1 MLCAAVYHKVY
12 NPPPENMAARVV
24 AAAPGSGQPV
34 HAQKLLEAYTVYRRL
49 THGVLQAYSEDRVH
63 RLNADQ
69 PLPALFE
76 EAMRRVLTRERSHA
90 PHNPRVLLIG
100 PPGSG
105 KSTVA
110 ELLAD
115 KYKLVNVDCGGLI
128 RQAVSVE
135 SKVGIS
141 MRPYVEKH
149 MAVPDALVVQLLA
162 ERLARTDCRT
172 RGWVLHGFPRTLAQA
187 EQLEMPGT
195 LEARPTRVFFLHVPA
210 SILHERLAH
219 RALDPDT
226 GAAYHLVYNPPPN
239 SDVAARLMRRPADQD
254 ARVRARLQEYQ
265 STEAELREH
274 YGTLGVAVDAEQ
286 DPHTVFEAIE
296 SRTTKPMPRILP
308 GTASIAQPPPQ

>member
-1 MLCAAVYHKVY
+1 MRCAAIYHKVY
-12 NPPPENMAARVV
+12 NPPPENMAGRVV
-24 AAAPGSGQPV
+24 AAGQGAGQPV

-49 THGVLQAYSEDRVH
+49 THGVLLAYAEERVH

-76 EAMRRVLTRERSHA
+76 EAMRRVQTRERSHA

-100 PPGSG
+100 PAGSG
-105 KSTVA
+105 KSTVS
-110 ELLAD
+110 ELLAE
-115 KYKLVNVDCGGLI
+115 KYKLVNVDCGALI

-135 SKVGIS
+135 SKLGIS

-149 MAVPDALVVQLLA
+149 MAVPDALVVQLLS
-162 ERLARTDCRT
+162 ERLARADCRT
-172 RGWVLHGFPRTLAQA
+172 RGWVLHGFPRTLSQA
-187 EQLEMPGT
+187 EQLEMPGM

-226 GAAYHLVYNPPPN
+226 GAAYHLVYNPPPAE
-239 SDVAARLMRRPADQD
+239 VASRLVRRPADED
-254 ARVRARLQEYQ
+254 ARVRARLNEYQ

-274 YGTLGVAVDAEQ
+274 YGALGVTVDAEQ

-296 SRTTKPMPRILP
+296 SRTTKPMPHVLP
-308 GTASIAQPPPQ
+308 GGQTLAAAPPQ